1 MLRWRVYCLDFL
13 RLGLGHPFLQSRDDW
28 VWTLLPLANRII
40 HVSGRMDMVS
50 VGPQFEKQA
59 EYGRLSGSGI
69 ATRNNNRRQAGKDW
83 PHIQVIQFT
92 N

>member
-1 MLRWRVYCLDFL
+1 MFRWCFYCLVVL
-13 RLGLGHPFLQSRDDW
+13 RLGMGLPFLQSCNDRF
-28 VWTLLPLANRII
+28 WTLLPMACSTLHAP
-40 HVSGRMDMVS
+40 GRMDMVS